1 MDFSFFWF
9 WLRLCLTLQG
19 WDTSGK
25 WQLSFCP
32 FSFLLLPKMGT
43 GKASLSFPAVRSTFN
58 THSMGVRGSTVS
70 LLSIS
75 YTHRH
80 TCTCMHTYSH
90 AHPCYIRTH
99 SQEHSIYK
107 IATFAFILILSSS
120 LDRLNSDFSG
130 ICWHFF
136 FLCPVYSSMT
146 VWESWAFISFNL
158 SVAGFLTRVI
168 AKLFPSYLL
177 VLKRSTENLSL
188 YPGLW
193 LWMLCMYN
201 KSTLLFYQQP
211 LLPNPILHTE
221 FLHSGCSW

>member
-1 MDFSFFWF
+1 MSHHWGRWSLLWLAMDISFFWF
-9 WLRLCLTLQG
+9 WLWLRLTLQG

-25 WQLSFCP
+25 WQLSFCQFP
-32 FSFLLLPKMGT
+32 FLLLPKMGT

-80 TCTCMHTYSH
+80 TSTCMHTNSH

-130 ICWHFF
+130 ICWFF
-136 FLCPVYSSMT
+136 FFYVQSIL
-146 VWESWAFISFNL
+146 
-158 SVAGFLTRVI
+158 
-168 AKLFPSYLL
+168 
-177 VLKRSTENLSL
+177 
-188 YPGLW
+188 LW
-193 LWMLCMYN
+193 LFGNLEL
-201 KSTLLFYQQP
+201 SFP
-211 LLPNPILHTE
+211 
-221 FLHSGCSW
+221 